1 MKRIKLSTNIKF
13 IKSKDLNTLEFRL
26 VFPIKYDKDNHFF
39 ITFLRRFLST
49 SNYKIREYG
58 AFKKEMLKKTI
69 LDISLFEIN
78 IVDNT
83 YLVYSFSLPKEGII
97 KDFDLEE
104 SFKSAAFTLL
114 HPACENGEF
123 DLNKFNYEK
132 DFIVKKHES
141 SLDGIYASNSN
152 TFFDEIDPEN
162 ELGNT
167 HEQDSEF
174 LKRLDNKM
182 LYDFYK
188 KNILENTFIPYVYGN
203 VSEAKVK
210 KLFKK
215 YLPQEKENISFNI
228 NYFKPL
234 KMKNQSYKE
243 VITNFN
249 QSELFLEYQVEMEE
263 SELKYF
269 STLIN
274 ILNGPENNLIFNAL
288 RVKNNLVYDV
298 RISSY
303 SSRSM
308 FLIIAFIPSN
318 KYKETKRIIKEEFN
332 RLKDKEYLTN
342 CYNKLIKGLEVDL
355 LKELDGQAKPI
366 NDAINKDLKIN
377 TTEDLIKKT
386 KSIKI
391 DDLINFIDRV
401 KLTNEMFFRG
411 DKND

>member
-1 MKRIKLSTNIKF
+1 MKKVKLSTDIKF

-26 VFPIKYDKDNHFF
+26 VFPIKFDKDNHFF
-39 ITFLRRFLST
+39 ITFLHLFLST

-58 AFKKEMLKKTI
+58 AFKKEKLKRTI
-69 LDISLFEIN
+69 LDITLFENN

-83 YLVYSFSLPKEGII
+83 YLIYSFSLPKEGII

-104 SFKSAAFTLL
+104 SFKFAASTLL
-114 HPACENGEF
+114 NPACENGEF

-132 DFIVKKHES
+132 EYILKKHES

-215 YLPQEKENISFNI
+215 YLPQESETIAFNI

-308 FLIIAFIPSN
+308 FLIIAFIPSD

-366 NDAINKDLKIN
+366 NDAIGKDLKIN
-377 TTEDLIKKT
+377 STEELIKKT